1 MLRYERKRTKREYHY
16 QHNEIK
22 DIFELI
28 MTHKS
33 KEKQNIKILKL
44 KILMLLPL
52 SFRSPGGYLIF
63 TITHLFVTNRNTGS
77 HTPQIF

>member
-63 TITHLFVTNRNTGS
+63 TITHLFVTSGNTGS
-77 HTPQIF
+77 YTLQIF

>member
-52 SFRSPGGYLIF
+52 SFRSPGGYPIF
-63 TITHLFVTNRNTGS
+63 TITHLFMTNRTPWA
-77 HTPQIF
+77 HTQQIF

>member
-1 MLRYERKRTKREYHY
+1 
-16 QHNEIK
+16 
-22 DIFELI
+22 

-52 SFRSPGGYLIF
+52 SFQSPGGYLIF
-63 TITHLFVTNRNTGS
+63 QGLDNGILAFHIFKLTGAKFPVQC
-77 HTPQIF
+77 HI